1 MSDEFYNLV
10 GSEVKPTYHFYWDE
24 GIKKVLLENPGHP
37 GEDWEVVWIRQTH
50 IAPVDDPAL
59 RKIRAKIKE
68 GKAIKVE
75 HSQVSWIFPDHAIT
89 PRNSL

>member
-37 GEDWEVVWIRQTH
+37 GEDWEVVWNRQSR
-50 IAPVDDPAL
+50 IALADDPDL
-59 RKIRAKIKE
+59 RKIRTKIKDGE
-68 GKAIKVE
+68 AIQVD
-75 HSQVSWIFPDHAIT
+75 HSQNLWVFPNWAIT